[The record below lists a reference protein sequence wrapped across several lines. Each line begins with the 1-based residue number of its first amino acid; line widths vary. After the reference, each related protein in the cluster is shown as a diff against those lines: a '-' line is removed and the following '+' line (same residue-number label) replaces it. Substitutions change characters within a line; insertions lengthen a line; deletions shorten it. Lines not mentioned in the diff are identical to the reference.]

1 MPKTVIHDIQDLTEP
16 NIDNGG
22 SFNLNLKQ
30 INFIRNDNNIEFM
43 NNIMKIMKI
52 YKLEVDDF
60 KKIIE
65 DYQKNEIKKQ
75 ERNELRKSKRNE
87 QKNTN
92 NDDSDDDIKS
102 ILSNRSSNKN
112 NRKIKR
118 SNSRKR

>member
-1 MPKTVIHDIQDLTEP
+1 MIHDIQDLTEP

-75 ERNELRKSKRNE
+75 ERNELRN
-87 QKNTN
+87 
-92 NDDSDDDIKS
+92 
-102 ILSNRSSNKN
+102 
-112 NRKIKR
+112 
-118 SNSRKR
+118 

>member
-1 MPKTVIHDIQDLTEP
+1 MPKTMMHDIHDLTEP
-16 NIDNGG
+16 NTDNDN

-43 NNIMKIMKI
+43 NNLMKIMKT
-52 YKLEVDDF
+52 YKLEVDDV
-60 KKIIE
+60 KNIIE
-65 DYQKNEIKKQ
+65 DYQKNEIQKQ
-75 ERNELRKSKRNE
+75 ERNELRKLKRND
-87 QKNTN
+87 QKKTN

-102 ILSNRSSNKN
+102 ILSNKSSSKN

>member
-1 MPKTVIHDIQDLTEP
+1 MPKTMIHDIHDLTEP
-16 NIDNGG
+16 NTDNDN

-43 NNIMKIMKI
+43 NNLMKIMKT

-65 DYQKNEIKKQ
+65 DYQNNEIKKQ
-75 ERNELRKSKRNE
+75 ERNELRKLKRNE
-87 QKNTN
+87 QKKTK
-92 NDDSDDDIKS
+92 DDSDDDITS